1 MEINVLKMRDG
12 LDRNKRLTD
21 IYVQF
26 EKLLSEL
33 RKRDLPDEVVHSIN
47 TNIDLIDMAT
57 ESEEQWKKQLRK
69 TQSDI
74 LRLIEKELKLV
85 PKNHYRN
92 IWLALGIAAFG
103 VPLGVVF
110 GLSLGNMAFMGI
122 GMPIGIPIGL
132 AIGSGLDKKA
142 AEEGRQLDV
151 EISF

>member
-26 EKLLSEL
+26 EKLLTEL
-33 RKRDLPDEVVHSIN
+33 RKRELPEEVVRSIN
-47 TNIDLIDMAT
+47 THIDLINLST
-57 ESEEQWKKQLRK
+57 GSEEERWKQLRK
-69 TQSDI
+69 TQSDT

-92 IWLALGIAAFG
+92 IWMALGIAAFG

-110 GLSLGNMAFMGI
+110 GASLGNMAFMGI
-122 GMPIGIPIGL
+122 GIPIGIPIGL
-132 AIGSGLDKKA
+132 AIGTGLDKKA

-151 EISF
+151 EINY

>member
-92 IWLALGIAAFG
+92 IWMALGIAAFG
-103 VPLGVVF
+103 VPIGVAF
-110 GLSLGNMAFMGI
+110 GASLGNMAFMGI
-122 GMPIGIPIGL
+122 GIAMGIPIGL
-132 AIGSGLDKKA
+132 AIGTGLDKKA

-151 EISF
+151 EIYF

>member
-74 LRLIEKELKLV
+74 LRLIEKVLKLV

>member
-12 LDRNKRLTD
+12 LDRNERLTD

>member
-57 ESEEQWKKQLRK
+57 ESEEQWKKQLQK

>member
-69 TQSDI
+69 TQAEI

-142 AEEGRQLDV
+142 AEEGRQLDM

>member
-57 ESEEQWKKQLRK
+57 ESEEQWKKQLQK

-74 LRLIEKELKLV
+74 LRLIEKVLKLV

>member
-26 EKLLSEL
+26 EKLLTEL
-33 RKRDLPDEVVHSIN
+33 RKRELPEEVVRSIN
-47 TNIDLIDMAT
+47 THIDLINLST
-57 ESEEQWKKQLRK
+57 GSEEERWKQLRK
-69 TQSDI
+69 TQSDT

-85 PKNHYRN
+85 PKNYYRN
-92 IWLALGIAAFG
+92 IWMALGIAAFG

-110 GLSLGNMAFMGI
+110 GASLGNMAFMGI
-122 GMPIGIPIGL
+122 GIPIGIPIGL
-132 AIGSGLDKKA
+132 AIGTGLDKKA

-151 EISF
+151 EINY

>member
-110 GLSLGNMAFMGI
+110 GLK
-122 GMPIGIPIGL
+122 
-132 AIGSGLDKKA
+132 SG
-142 AEEGRQLDV
+142 
-151 EISF
+151 

>member
-69 TQSDI
+69 TQADI

-142 AEEGRQLDV
+142 AEEGRQLDM